1 MSNFSSCVLLIGLFN
16 SAISVTPAS
25 AQDYEPGPANAFAEA
40 CRSEAATPD
49 AFSVGACLAL
59 TRENATNELSTFC
72 AWAKQEGLLGAAS
85 LRNVAECIAYLKA
98 VEEES

>member
-1 MSNFSSCVLLIGLFN
+1 MSTFSSCVMLIGLFS
-16 SAISVTPAS
+16 SAISMTPAS
-25 AQDYEPGPANAFAEA
+25 AQDYEPGRANGFAEA
-40 CRSEAATPD
+40 CRAEAASPA

-72 AWAKQEGLLGAAS
+72 AWAKQEGLLAEAS

-98 VEEES
+98 VEEGR